1 MKLWKK
7 CLSGILSAAMLVGM
21 LPTSALAVHAPITSA
36 GGQGLAKEAS
46 LYINETATDTELEPV
61 ENTEAMYLNSLA
73 TNSSVYPYTIPIT
86 PGQTETEIYAKAGV
100 TMSNTVAN
108 SLETAAYE
116 LDVERTK
123 FVILMA
129 LDENMTLDTNSTFL
143 FNSTFLMPD
152 ADQMNQYADQ
162 DNAITVTEDTSYQS
176 DYQSDTARDMRW
188 SISGDLDL
196 LYIKNPNDIDAQTSN
211 AGGFEFRDF
220 FSQDYRYI
228 DDNDPTKGSQAGEAV
243 DNEWNDFTGDGEA
256 NISNM
261 KFYAIPVKMNWSA
274 IAESA
279 DEAREIYG
287 GYTQEDWKCPM
298 ELTVAKE
305 SGSPYEGVKITIDLE
320 NPTSDDAAGQY
331 INRQNR
337 GKFDLA
343 ENLPALPT
351 TGIDSFIWTTDDADP
366 FNMFQGRQVMG
377 LVNSMPVAG
386 AIVGSI
392 WRLNDVIMHAAEII
406 HPGHIYIQFAYATP
420 GTIKVT
426 KTIEGLP
433 ADAEM
438 PDSLAVTITDQN
450 GNPARDLN
458 GNVVTASI
466 DKGNWT
472 YDEETGN
479 WTATIQVEGL
489 RPYDETY
496 GWDYQYNVAVAEES
510 GFEGYSR
517 DGGISISDNTELTL
531 ENQYELTR
539 NEDGTV
545 NYEEKNDATV
555 PEVKVTSKYTT
566 ETPPVEQVT
575 LTYDG
580 NGGTGEAPA
589 EQTVDQGSNV
599 TIAANT
605 FSRDGY
611 TFTGWNTQAD
621 GTGTAYAAGETISLS
636 EDTTL
641 YAQWAEIVDWNGSE
655 VGKTATNLDINYQSD
670 VTLSLPAAGYQKEVD
685 VVFAI
690 DCSSV
695 LENNAGKMA
704 NALYQM
710 AQELLEKEHIL
721 LNIGVVGYGHNA
733 DVLAELQPVNAENA
747 DDFLAALTAA
757 FENSLTDDS
766 QIDHDGGSNV
776 QVGIRVAKNLLDS
789 STTGTTANNRHLI
802 LMTDGAG
809 FYYCRSDEDSTSVS
823 TVHNGD
829 KKQAMGN
836 MDATTDV
843 GGAKKNTGELY
854 GKVDRTKDSK
864 YQQLVTE
871 GKNFGNFIAEQGDE
885 IKESAINSFSKSEAA
900 TVSNEQSYTTAQVQ
914 DFDTYPYINMER
926 GTYFAAQELLKAKD
940 AGYQIT
946 TIGYPYQAG
955 SGSEALQAVTA
966 GFRDWTATIGD
977 YYDDSTNIDTIL
989 SSISDEFGQY
999 VDAGSKVVD
1008 EIGSGTDNLGNTYNF
1023 DFVNDIDQLTLTVGG
1038 KALNKATV
1046 TEDLSVG
1053 ETARY
1058 TFGTEED
1065 PDQFVL
1071 HYYGN
1076 GTTLDEETYNECFVW
1091 DINVSVTME
1100 APVQLKYTVKLT
1112 DPQTAAGTY
1121 GEYDEDGLDEEGNPL
1136 ADEGRSLF
1144 TNNSATL
1151 FPVSSDNVATAPV
1164 SFPKPTVSYTT
1175 GAIQI
1180 KPADITIYTG
1190 GDGYESVVTGSG
1202 NSQVGTASDGLPEPG
1217 FYVELPAALNQFMIE
1232 NAKQEDI
1239 TEVEIK
1245 DENGNVTGTQK
1256 VVDLSD
1262 YLSFTYDDGQGNI
1275 RLWKLERYDNQTG
1288 NDSMAYSRYIYRILP
1303 AVVDEETIPIRLQ
1316 FEAPDGT
1323 LTTSDDFTIQ
1333 LDGLFQEY
1341 GMSIY
1346 PGALNQDMVQAQIT
1360 LDNKDMYYDTVVDK
1374 GKLTVRGVTDQ
1385 DTTTTEVVKGDAPA
1399 GEVEDITA
1407 HVPGDTQFY
1416 INESQLEVADP
1427 SKVELLVDSIV
1438 PDENNTLQ
1446 NSAINRFD
1454 EITSSQQ
1461 VQLNYLDL
1469 VDTSNGNAWVTA
1481 SEPIT
1486 VYWPYPEGTDQSD
1499 TFYIVHYEDL
1509 DRNDNNAL
1517 ATGDY
1522 TMELYSADQG
1532 NLENTPQGIKITVES
1547 FSPFALF
1554 WGESGDPDWPP
1565 VDPDPD
1571 PDPDPNPDPDPED
1584 PDKPELN
1591 TEDHYAYIVGYP
1603 DGNVKPEGNITRAEV
1618 ATIFFR
1624 LLTDESRDEFW
1635 SQTNPYSDVSEDDW
1649 YNNAVSTLTNAG
1661 IIDGYEDGTFKP
1673 NGNITRAE
1681 FATIAVRFF
1690 EATYEGENL
1699 FPDIDGH
1706 WAQDYINEAANAG
1719 IVDGYPDGTFGP
1731 QKLITRAEAM
1741 TMVNRTI
1748 DRHPHKDH
1756 LLEDMIVWPDNP
1768 ETAWYYEQVQ
1778 EATNSHEYTMNT
1790 DDEQN
1795 PYEIWTELLPVR
1807 DWEQLEKE
1815 WSDAHS
1821 GQSGGDV
1828 V

>member
-1 MKLWKK
+1 MRKRFRI
-7 CLSGILSAAMLVGM
+7 LSGVLSVAMLVGFI
-21 LPTSALAVHAPITSA
+21 PTSAFAAHTHFDMSQSLGDS
-36 GGQGLAKEAS
+36 K
-46 LYINETATDTELEPV
+46 LYINAEEPYDREFTDEDQANHDEIP
-61 ENTEAMYLNSLA
+61 ENT
-73 TNSSVYPYTIPIT
+73 YPYILPIT
-86 PGQTETEIYAKAGV
+86 EEQRQGNAPISIRSNAEI
-100 TMSNTVAN
+100 TMSDGTMTQ
-108 SLETAAYE
+108 LKGQKT
-116 LDVERTK
+116 LDVKNTK
-123 FVILMA
+123 FMIFMGLN
-129 LDENMTLDTNSTFL
+129 ENMSIKSSSLV
-143 FNSTFLMPD
+143 FNSTFLQPD
-152 ADQMNQYADQ
+152 VDAPEMEGISVRRIEAPEGAYKSEHAVDMYWE
-162 DNAITVTEDTSYQS
+162 IT
-176 DYQSDTARDMRW
+176 
-188 SISGDLDL
+188 GDLENLKLIEDYTHKTTNTSLYQYFSSNDDTYFSYLTEENL
-196 LYIKNPNDIDAQTSN
+196 LTDFTYTDAWSLNT
-211 AGGFEFRDF
+211 
-220 FSQDYRYI
+220 
-228 DDNDPTKGSQAGEAV
+228 GSDSMHHAV
-243 DNEWNDFTGDGEA
+243 DENQ
-256 NISNM
+256 ISI
-261 KFYAIPVKMNWSA
+261 YAIPVKLNW
-274 IAESA
+274 ETLK
-279 DEAREIYG
+279 DEQEITFGDYQ
-287 GYTQEDWKCPM
+287 YTEGDENTYKAGKLYSQFSSEDWQCPM
-298 ELTVAKE
+298 ELTAPSDGTNDKGI
-305 SGSPYEGVKITIDLE
+305 SIDISIPQGGLDDYI
-320 NPTSDDAAGQY
+320 PTTSDTYEDIYDWYYSVSAMPIAGMIWGEIFQY
-331 INRQNR
+331 APDGNGNYIRQKASATHGGQQINDIQA
-337 GKFDLA
+337 G
-343 ENLPALPT
+343 T
-351 TGIDSFIWTTDDADP
+351 I
-366 FNMFQGRQVMG
+366 
-377 LVNSMPVAG
+377 LV
-386 AIVGSI
+386 
-392 WRLNDVIMHAAEII
+392 
-406 HPGHIYIQFAYATP
+406 QFALATP

-438 PDSLAVTITDQN
+438 PDSLAVTLTDQN

-566 ETPPVEQVT
+566 ETPPVEKVT

-580 NGGTGEAPA
+580 NGGEGNAPGA
-589 EQTVDQGSNV
+589 QTVDKGSNV

-621 GTGTAYAAGETISLS
+621 GTGTAYTAGETISLS

-641 YAQWAEIVDWNGSE
+641 YAQWAKIVDWNGSE

-864 YQQLVTE
+864 YQKLVTE
-871 GKNFGNFIAEQGDE
+871 GKNFGDFIAEQGDE
-885 IKESAINSFSKSEAA
+885 IKESAINSFSKSKAA

-914 DFDTYPYINMER
+914 NFDTYPYINMER
-926 GTYFAAQELLKAKD
+926 GTYFAAQELRKAKD

-966 GFRDWTATIGD
+966 GFRAWTATIGD
-977 YYDDSTNIDTIL
+977 YYDGSTDIDAIL

-1008 EIGSGTDNLGNTYNF
+1008 EIGSGTDNLGNVYNF
-1023 DFVNDIDQLTLTVGG
+1023 NFVNDIDQLTLTVGG

-1058 TFGTEED
+1058 TFGTDED
-1065 PDQFVL
+1065 PAQFVL
-1071 HYYGN
+1071 HYYAN
-1076 GTTLDEETYNECFVW
+1076 STTLKEKDYSECFVW
-1091 DINVSVTME
+1091 DINVPVTME

-1151 FPVSSDNVATAPV
+1151 FPVSSDSVATAPV

-1175 GAIQI
+1175 GAIRI
-1180 KPADITIYTG
+1180 WPADITIYTG

-1446 NSAINRFD
+1446 NSAISQFD

-1571 PDPDPNPDPDPED
+1571 PDPDPNPDPDPG
-1584 PDKPELN
+1584 DKPELN

-1719 IVDGYPDGTFGP
+1719 IVDGYPDGTFRP
-1731 QKLITRAEAM
+1731 QQYITRAEAM

-1748 DRHPHKDH
+1748 DRHPDADH
-1756 LLEDMIVWPDNP
+1756 LLDDMIVWPDNP

>member
-1 MKLWKK
+1 MRKRFRI
-7 CLSGILSAAMLVGM
+7 LSGVLSVAMLVGFI
-21 LPTSALAVHAPITSA
+21 PTSAFAAHTHFDMSQSLGDS
-36 GGQGLAKEAS
+36 K
-46 LYINETATDTELEPV
+46 LYINAEEPYDREFTDEDQANHVEIP
-61 ENTEAMYLNSLA
+61 ENT
-73 TNSSVYPYTIPIT
+73 YPYILPIT
-86 PGQTETEIYAKAGV
+86 EEQRQGNAPISIRSNAEI
-100 TMSNTVAN
+100 TMSDGTMTQ
-108 SLETAAYE
+108 LKGQKT
-116 LDVERTK
+116 LDVKNTK
-123 FVILMA
+123 FMIFMGLN
-129 LDENMTLDTNSTFL
+129 ENMSIKSSSLV
-143 FNSTFLMPD
+143 FNSTFLQPD
-152 ADQMNQYADQ
+152 VDAPEMEGISVRRI
-162 DNAITVTEDTSYQS
+162 NAPEDAYKSEHAVDMYWEITGNLESLKLIEDYKHKTTDTSLYQYFSSNDDTYFSYLTEENLLTDFTYTNAWSLNTGS
-176 DYQSDTARDMRW
+176 DSMHH
-188 SISGDLDL
+188 
-196 LYIKNPNDIDAQTSN
+196 
-211 AGGFEFRDF
+211 
-220 FSQDYRYI
+220 
-228 DDNDPTKGSQAGEAV
+228 AV
-243 DNEWNDFTGDGEA
+243 DKNQ
-256 NISNM
+256 ISI
-261 KFYAIPVKMNWSA
+261 YAIPVKLNW
-274 IAESA
+274 ETLK
-279 DEAREIYG
+279 DEQGITFGDYQ
-287 GYTQEDWKCPM
+287 YTEDDENTYKAGKLYSQFSSEDWQCPM
-298 ELTVAKE
+298 ELTAPSDGTNDKGI
-305 SGSPYEGVKITIDLE
+305 SIDISIPQGGLDDYI
-320 NPTSDDAAGQY
+320 PTTSDTYNGVYDWYYSVSAMPIAGMIWGEIFQY
-331 INRQNR
+331 APDGNGNYIRQKTSGTHGGQQINDIQA
-337 GKFDLA
+337 G
-343 ENLPALPT
+343 T
-351 TGIDSFIWTTDDADP
+351 I
-366 FNMFQGRQVMG
+366 
-377 LVNSMPVAG
+377 LV
-386 AIVGSI
+386 
-392 WRLNDVIMHAAEII
+392 
-406 HPGHIYIQFAYATP
+406 QFALATP

-426 KTIEGLP
+426 KTISGLP

-438 PDSLAVTITDQN
+438 PDSLAVTINDQN

-466 DKGNWT
+466 DEDDWA

-575 LTYDG
+575 LTYNG
-580 NGGTGEAPA
+580 NGGEGNAPEA
-589 EQTVDQGSNV
+589 QTVDKDSSV

-621 GTGTAYAAGETISLS
+621 GKGTAYTAGETINLS
-636 EDTTL
+636 ENTTL

-710 AQELLEKEHIL
+710 ARELLEKEHIL

-733 DVLAELQPVNAENA
+733 DVLADLQPVNAENA
-747 DDFLAALTAA
+747 GDFLTALTAA

-836 MDATTDV
+836 MDAMTDV
-843 GGAKKNTGELY
+843 GGEARMNDSMYIRMGN
-854 GKVDRTKDSK
+854 GKD
-864 YQQLVTE
+864 
-871 GKNFGNFIAEQGDE
+871 FGDFITEQGE
-885 IKESAINSFSKSEAA
+885 AIERSAIHSFSKSEAA
-900 TVSNEQSYTTAQVQ
+900 NVSDEQSYTTAQVK

-926 GTYFAAQELLKAKD
+926 GTYFAAQELRKAKD

-955 SGSEALQAVTA
+955 SESKALQAVTE
-966 GFRDWTATIGD
+966 GFRAWTATIGD
-977 YYDDSTNIDTIL
+977 YYDGSTNIDTIL

-1008 EIGSGTDNLGNTYNF
+1008 EIGSGTDNLGNVYNF

-1190 GDGYESVVTGSG
+1190 GNGYESVVNGSG
-1202 NSQVGTASDGLPEPG
+1202 NDLGGTNNGLPEPG
-1217 FYVELPAALNQFMIE
+1217 FYITLPAEVNEWLLE
-1232 NAKQEDI
+1232 NANAGDI
-1239 TEVEIK
+1239 VT
-1245 DENGNVTGTQK
+1245 NGQDQQ
-1256 VVDLSD
+1256 VVDLSK
-1262 YLSFTYDDGQGNI
+1262 YLTFTYDDGNGTT
-1275 RLWKLERYDNQTG
+1275 RTWGLERYDT
-1288 NDSMAYSRYIYRILP
+1288 NDNDNNSMAYKKFIYRIKP
-1303 AVVDEETIPIRLQ
+1303 AVVNDEEIPIRLQ
-1316 FEAPDGT
+1316 FTNEDGSYT
-1323 LTTSDDFTIQ
+1323 NSDDFTVSLDQ
-1333 LDGLFQEY
+1333 LYQDYE
-1341 GMSIY
+1341 MTIY
-1346 PGALNQDMVQAQIT
+1346 AGDLNQGLVKA
-1360 LDNKDMYYDTVVDK
+1360 V
-1374 GKLTVRGVTDQ
+1374 LTVGNEKKEFSSAVETGLLKIRGVNDE
-1385 DTTTTEVVKGDAPA
+1385 DPINEVNTGAPTS
-1399 GEVEDITA
+1399 EVNEITA
-1407 HVPGDTQFY
+1407 YVPEDANFY
-1416 INESQLEVADP
+1416 INSSKLEVANPDD
-1427 SKVELLVDSIV
+1427 VALLVDSIV
-1438 PDENNTLQ
+1438 PDENNTLYH
-1446 NSAINRFD
+1446 SAVDKFA
-1454 EITSSQQ
+1454 EITSSQNY
-1461 VQLNYLDL
+1461 QLQYMDL
-1469 VDTSNGNAWVTA
+1469 VDTSNGNAYVTTDKDVD
-1481 SEPIT
+1481 I
-1486 VYWPYPEGTDQSD
+1486 YWPYPEGTDRN
-1499 TFYIVHYEDL
+1499 TEFYVVHYQGMDREDEG
-1509 DRNDNNAL
+1509 AL
-1517 ATGDY
+1517 GSGSYEDE
-1522 TMELYSADQG
+1522 MVLYSEDNG
-1532 NLENTPQGIKITVES
+1532 KLETTDHGIKFTVES

-1554 WGESGDPDWPP
+1554 WGETGDPDWPP
-1565 VDPDPD
+1565 VDPDTD
-1571 PDPDPNPDPDPED
+1571 PD
-1584 PDKPELN
+1584 DKPELN
-1591 TEDHYAYIVGYP
+1591 TEDHYAYIVGYE
-1603 DGNVKPEGNITRAEV
+1603 DGTVRPEGDITRAEV

-1635 SQTNPYSDVSEDDW
+1635 SQTNPYSDVSEDAW

-1748 DRHPHKDH
+1748 DRHPHEDH
-1756 LLEDMIVWPDNP
+1756 LLDDMIVWPDNP

-1807 DWEQLEKE
+1807 DWAQLEKE

>member
-228 DDNDPTKGSQAGEAV
+228 DDNDPTKGSQAGEEV
-243 DNEWNDFTGDGEA
+243 DYEWNDFTGDGED

-279 DEAREIYG
+279 DKAREIYG

-320 NPTSDDAAGQY
+320 NPTSDDAAGQC
-331 INRQNR
+331 INSRNR
-337 GKFDLA
+337 GQFDSA
-343 ENLPALPT
+343 DNLPALPT
-351 TGIDSFIWTTDDADP
+351 TGIDSFISTPDDVDP
-366 FNMFQGRQVMG
+366 LTNSGKQMMG

-420 GTIKVT
+420 GTITVT

-433 ADAEM
+433 SDAVM
-438 PDSLAVTITDQN
+438 PDSLAVTINDQN
-450 GNPARDLN
+450 GNLARDLN

-466 DKGNWT
+466 VKGDWK

-479 WTATIQVEGL
+479 WTATKTITNL
-489 RPYDETY
+489 RPSDDTY
-496 GWDYQYNVAVAEES
+496 GWDYQYKVEVEDES
-510 GFEGYSR
+510 TFEGYTQKQEPTYTALKGETSVEN
-517 DGGISISDNTELTL
+517 GELVL
-531 ENQYELTR
+531 ENQYELAR
-539 NEDGTV
+539 GEDG
-545 NYEEKNDATV
+545 
-555 PEVKVTSKYTT
+555 KVTYTESAEGEKVSVT
-566 ETPPVEQVT
+566 VTSAYDTQTPPVEQVT

-580 NGGTGEAPA
+580 NGGTGEAPVA
-589 EQTVDQGSNV
+589 QTVDKGSNV

-621 GTGTAYAAGETISLS
+621 GTGTAYTAGETISLS

-695 LENNAGKMA
+695 LENNAADMA

-710 AQELLEKEHIL
+710 AQKLLEKEHIL

-747 DDFLAALTAA
+747 DDFLTALTAA

-829 KKQAMGN
+829 SKQAMGN

-843 GGAKKNTGELY
+843 GGEARMNDSMY
-854 GKVDRTKDSK
+854 IRMGKDKD
-864 YQQLVTE
+864 
-871 GKNFGNFIAEQGDE
+871 FGDFITEQGE
-885 IKESAINSFSKSEAA
+885 AIEKSAIHSFSKSEAA
-900 TVSNEQSYTTAQVQ
+900 NVSDEQSYTTAQVQ

-966 GFRDWTATIGD
+966 GFRAWTATIGD
-977 YYDDSTNIDTIL
+977 YYDGSTDIDAIL

-1008 EIGSGTDNLGNTYNF
+1008 EIGSGTDNLGNVYNF

-1046 TEDLSVG
+1046 TEGLSVG

-1058 TFGTEED
+1058 TFGTDED
-1065 PDQFVL
+1065 PAQFVL
-1071 HYYGN
+1071 HYYAN
-1076 GTTLDEETYNECFVW
+1076 GTTLKEKDYSECFVW
-1091 DINVSVTME
+1091 DINVPVTME

-1151 FPVSSDNVATAPV
+1151 FPVSSDSVATAPV

-1175 GAIQI
+1175 GAIRI
-1180 KPADITIYTG
+1180 WPADITIYTG
-1190 GDGYESVVTGSG
+1190 GDGYESVVNGSG
-1202 NSQVGTASDGLPEPG
+1202 DSQVGTASDGLPEPG
-1217 FYVELPAALNQFMIE
+1217 FYVELPAALNQQLIAQADPTDVKTVT
-1232 NAKQEDI
+1232 NEDGE
-1239 TEVEIK
+1239 TV
-1245 DENGNVTGTQK
+1245 Q

-1262 YLSFTYDDGQGNI
+1262 YLSFTYDDDQGNT
-1275 RLWKLERYDNQTG
+1275 RLWKLERYDKQTG

-1303 AVVDEETIPIRLQ
+1303 AVVGDETIPIRLQ

-1333 LDGLFQEY
+1333 LDGLLQEY

-1385 DTTTTEVVKGDAPA
+1385 DTITTEVVKGDAPA

-1416 INESQLEVADP
+1416 INESQLEVVDP

-1438 PDENNTLQ
+1438 PDEDNTLQ

-1517 ATGDY
+1517 EAGDY
-1522 TMELYSADQG
+1522 TMELYSAAQG

-1565 VDPDPD
+1565 IDPNPDPD
-1571 PDPDPNPDPDPED
+1571 PDPTPDPDPED

-1649 YNNAVSTLTNAG
+1649 YNNAVSTLTNAD

-1748 DRHPHKDH
+1748 DRHPHEDH
-1756 LLEDMIVWPDNP
+1756 LLDDMIVWPDNP

-1807 DWEQLEKE
+1807 DWAQLEKE